1 VGLVAPLRVASAAV
15 VLVPAVAR
23 DRRSDL
29 VGVTVRLRAD
39 GATMRAALLTTSGV
53 HVDRARPVQPEV
65 VSARVVR
72 IGVLVMGVV
81 RIGVLVM
88 GVVRI
93 GVLVMGVVRIGVL
106 VVRVVRIGVLV
117 VRVVRIGVLVM
128 GVVRIGVLVMGVGR
142 RAVPV
147 SVEQRRNGVSSRRP
161 SGGRQR
167 CASGVAPRSSARRCS
182 RLRGNVRPGSMR
194 GRYVRWRVRPPSG
207 PVPIGAR
214 RAGVHRA
221 NSTP

>member
-1 VGLVAPLRVASAAV
+1 MNAVRVGRAQRLERQAAP
-15 VLVPAVAR
+15 
-23 DRRSDL
+23 RRGL
-29 VGVTVRLRAD
+29 
-39 GATMRAALLTTSGV
+39 
-53 HVDRARPVQPEV
+53 
-65 VSARVVR
+65 VR
-72 IGVLVMGVV
+72 IGVLVV
-81 RIGVLVM
+81 R
-88 GVVRI
+88 
-93 GVLVMGVVRIGVL
+93 VVRIGVL

-128 GVVRIGVLVMGVGR
+128 GVVRIGVLVVRVVRIGVLVMGVVRIAVVDPVVGR
-142 RAVPV
+142 RAVPA
-147 SVEQRRNGVSSRRP
+147 SVEQRRSGVSSRRP

-167 CASGVAPRSSARRCS
+167 CASGAAPRSSARRCS